1 MQTMPAPFPRAD
13 TEAAASSPG
22 VIDLEALAFRYTPSA
37 PVALAMG
44 PLHLQRGERLFVFG
58 PSGSGKSTLLA
69 LLAGVLRTDCARV
82 ALLGVDWRDLGATA
96 CDRRRGDHVGYI
108 FQQFNLLP
116 WLSVLDNVLLACQ
129 FSQRRAKRAL
139 ERDGSLE
146 ASAKRWLEALGLG
159 AARWHDPAATLSV
172 GEQQRVACA
181 RALMGEP
188 ELLLADEPT
197 SALDEARRDEF
208 MALLLGATEAAHSTL
223 VLVSHDHA
231 LEPYFSRSLRLE
243 RP

>member
-1 MQTMPAPFPRAD
+1 MSPPSAH
-13 TEAAASSPG
+13 TEHRLAAEPSA
-22 VIDLEALAFRYTPSA
+22 VIEIEAFTFRYRPSA
-37 PVALAMG
+37 PVALATT
-44 PLHLQRGERLFVFG
+44 PLRLQRGERLFVFG

-69 LLAGVLRTDCARV
+69 LLAGVLPAGGASV
-82 ALLGVDWRDLGATA
+82 SLLGIDWRELGAAA

-129 FSQRRAKRAL
+129 FSTRRAERARV
-139 ERDGSLE
+139 RDGSPE
-146 ASAKRWLEALGLG
+146 ASAQRWLEALGLG
-159 AARWHDPAATLSV
+159 SSRWHQPAATLSV

-208 MALLLGATEAAHSTL
+208 MALLLSASEAAHSAL
-223 VLVSHDHA
+223 VLVSHDRA
-231 LEPYFSRSLRLE
+231 LERYFSRSLRLE